1 MSKDVM
7 FARLLGI
14 RREPGGELM
23 QLPLTDQVQ
32 NHIGSMHASAQF
44 ALAEVGSGDLLRRQ
58 FPSLQDQ
65 AVAVV
70 RRAEIKYSKQVNST
84 LTAFPYI
91 EKPDEEK
98 LLKQLDSKGRV
109 LLAVHVE
116 LKTESGEIAT
126 YAVYHWFITKL

>member
-14 RREPGGELM
+14 RREPAGELM
-23 QLPLTDQVQ
+23 QLGLTDQVQ
-32 NHIGSMHASAQF
+32 NHVGSMHASAQF
-44 ALAEVGSGDLLRRQ
+44 ALAEVSSGNLLRRR
-58 FPSLQDQ
+58 FPSLQEQ
-65 AVAVV
+65 TVAVV
-70 RRAEIKYSKQVNST
+70 RRAEIKYSKPVNST

-91 EKPDEEK
+91 EKADEQK
-98 LLKQLDSKGRV
+98 LLQQMSSKGRA

-116 LKTESGEIAT
+116 LKSESGEIAT